1 MQKNSDIKKNVLKI
15 RTSRKKITKKI
26 RNKKFETFYIY
37 FSKELMH
44 TIGVKGG
51 RERRGGGES
60 REKGTFGLGWTS
72 KQTSRRPPARR

>member
-51 RERRGGGES
+51 RERRKKRWGKQREGDFWS
-60 REKGTFGLGWTS
+60 RVDI
-72 KQTSRRPPARR
+72 